1 MILCCHIPGSPSVY
15 TPNDCLYTLYP
26 LEKAGGETPGC
37 KLQPKTELL
46 VIAIRQNYVVAFDNL
61 NEYDHPKRPL
71 QFNHQITFDSYMV
84 GKQFVFY

>member
-46 VIAIRQNYVVAFDNL
+46 VIAIR
-61 NEYDHPKRPL
+61 
-71 QFNHQITFDSYMV
+71 
-84 GKQFVFY
+84 